1 MSKDHVAYLVNSD
14 LFIFA
19 SDEMLQV
26 DFVEYCLNGSHD
38 CLNFIAFVKV
48 MKLTAIDGT
57 TSKLFLK
64 DTNISP

>member
-1 MSKDHVAYLVNSD
+1 MSKDHVVCVVNSD

-19 SDEMLQV
+19 SHEMLHV
-26 DFVEYCLNGSHD
+26 DFVEYCLNGSHY

-57 TSKLFLK
+57 TSKLVLK